1 MTSNKCRIFA
11 HMALVRILKG
21 TNLSNT
27 LNFIDKKAGK
37 HNLSERDHS
46 LIRMI
51 LMTSLRRRGDLEFIL
66 SSYLKKPKK
75 KLKIN
80 IKAVL
85 IIGAAQIIFM
95 RVPNHAAVS
104 TSVDLCKG
112 DILYW
117 KSLCNAI
124 LRKIAENSEILIK
137 NIMDKNLNTPDW
149 LWKKLI
155 SQYGPNIAKKISDSH
170 LNEPPLDLAV
180 KNNPEYWAKKLNG
193 IIIAENA
200 VRLYK
205 STPIKQIDSFDK
217 GLWWVQDA
225 AAQLPC
231 HFLGE
236 IAGKSVIDLCAAPG
250 GKTAQLAAAGANVT
264 AVEISPDRAEELKN
278 NLLRLKLLS
287 RVNIVVKNILDW
299 RPNHKADAVL
309 LDAPCSSSGT
319 IRRHPDIPWRK
330 TEEDIKKLSD
340 MQKNMLLAA
349 LQMAYPNAPII
360 YAVCSLHKEE
370 GEDIVEFA
378 CKNGAKLD
386 KIKNNEL
393 TSIPEA
399 ITQEGWVK
407 TLPYMLKSKGGIDGF
422 FIARFTST

>member
-37 HNLSERDHS
+37 YNLSERDHS

-124 LRKIAENSEILIK
+124 LRKI
-137 NIMDKNLNTPDW
+137 
-149 LWKKLI
+149 
-155 SQYGPNIAKKISDSH
+155 
-170 LNEPPLDLAV
+170 
-180 KNNPEYWAKKLNG
+180 
-193 IIIAENA
+193 
-200 VRLYK
+200 
-205 STPIKQIDSFDK
+205 
-217 GLWWVQDA
+217 
-225 AAQLPC
+225 
-231 HFLGE
+231 
-236 IAGKSVIDLCAAPG
+236 
-250 GKTAQLAAAGANVT
+250 
-264 AVEISPDRAEELKN
+264 
-278 NLLRLKLLS
+278 
-287 RVNIVVKNILDW
+287 
-299 RPNHKADAVL
+299 
-309 LDAPCSSSGT
+309 
-319 IRRHPDIPWRK
+319 
-330 TEEDIKKLSD
+330 
-340 MQKNMLLAA
+340 
-349 LQMAYPNAPII
+349 
-360 YAVCSLHKEE
+360 
-370 GEDIVEFA
+370 
-378 CKNGAKLD
+378 
-386 KIKNNEL
+386 
-393 TSIPEA
+393 
-399 ITQEGWVK
+399 
-407 TLPYMLKSKGGIDGF
+407 
-422 FIARFTST
+422 